1 MRVPLTRIVLLG
13 MLVVFLLASCTTI
26 LMETGKK
33 AFEDRT
39 TEDQVTD
46 SKIGAGILARLSNK
60 DTGLLLDVSIDTWE
74 QRVLLT
80 GTLDDP
86 AVRDEV
92 LQLVRSDTR
101 IKQVYDEIHIVNPEE
116 KERRRKEGEEQ
127 KKSNTEGIGQT
138 VNDLWIATKI
148 EAQLI
153 AAKGVTSVN
162 YRWRSVRN
170 QVYLIGR
177 ARSEAELNRVLEIC
191 RNTKGVASVKHFV
204 EIKAAP

>member
-26 LMETGKK
+26 LMETHKK

-101 IKQVYDEIHIVNPEE
+101 IKQVYDEIHIVTLEE

-191 RNTKGVASVKHFV
+191 RNTKRCGICQTFCGD
-204 EIKAAP
+204 

>member
-1 MRVPLTRIVLLG
+1 MRVPLTRMVLLG
-13 MLVVFLLASCTTI
+13 MLLVFLLASCTTI

-46 SKIGAGILARLSNK
+46 SKIGAGILARLSDK

-92 LQLVRSDTR
+92 LQLVKSDTR
-101 IKQVYDEIHIVNPEE
+101 IKQVYDEIHIVTPEE

-127 KKSNTEGIGQT
+127 KKSNTEGMGQT

-177 ARSEAELNRVLEIC
+177 ARSEAELNKVLEIC
-191 RNTKGVASVKHFV
+191 RNTKGVASVKHVV
-204 EIKAAP
+204 EIKPVP

>member
-1 MRVPLTRIVLLG
+1 

-101 IKQVYDEIHIVNPEE
+101 LKQVYDDIHIVTLEE

-191 RNTKGVASVKHFV
+191 RNTKRCGICQTFCGD
-204 EIKAAP
+204 

>member
-101 IKQVYDEIHIVNPEE
+101 IKQVYDEIHIVTLEE

-191 RNTKGVASVKHFV
+191 RNTKRCGICQTFCGD
-204 EIKAAP
+204 

>member
-33 AFEDRT
+33 AFEDRP

-101 IKQVYDEIHIVNPEE
+101 IKQVYDEIHIVTLEE

-191 RNTKGVASVKHFV
+191 RNTKRCGICQTFCGD
-204 EIKAAP
+204 

>member
-1 MRVPLTRIVLLG
+1 MRVPLTRMVLLG
-13 MLVVFLLASCTTI
+13 MLLVFLLASCTTI

-46 SKIGAGILARLSNK
+46 SKIGAGILARLSDK

-92 LQLVRSDTR
+92 LQLVKSDTR
-101 IKQVYDEIHIVNPEE
+101 IKQVYDEIHIVTPEE

-127 KKSNTEGIGQT
+127 KKSNTEGMGQT

-177 ARSEAELNRVLEIC
+177 ARSEGELNKVLEIC
-191 RNTKGVASVKHFV
+191 RNTKGVASVKHVV
-204 EIKAAP
+204 EIKPVP

>member
-1 MRVPLTRIVLLG
+1 MRVPLTRMVFLG
-13 MLVVFLLASCTTI
+13 MLLVFLLASCTTI

-46 SKIGAGILARLSNK
+46 PKIGAGILARLSDK

-92 LQLVRSDTR
+92 LQLVKSDTR
-101 IKQVYDEIHIVNPEE
+101 IKQVYDEIHIVTLEE
-116 KERRRKEGEEQ
+116 KERRRKQ
-127 KKSNTEGIGQT
+127 KMGSGMSI
-138 VNDLWIATKI
+138 D
-148 EAQLI
+148 
-153 AAKGVTSVN
+153 
-162 YRWRSVRN
+162 
-170 QVYLIGR
+170 
-177 ARSEAELNRVLEIC
+177 SE
-191 RNTKGVASVKHFV
+191 TG
-204 EIKAAP
+204 KALLAG